1 MASTPSGKWR
11 STLIWGSL
19 LAAILV
25 PLGVAALS
33 PLLAWRAPIYIV
45 AGFAGVLAMAVLLVQ
60 PLLIGGYL
68 PDLSPR
74 QRRQLHQWTGAV
86 LVVLVV
92 AHVLGLWVTSPP
104 DVIDALLVRS
114 PTPFSIWG
122 VMAMW
127 GVFMTAAL
135 FGVKWRLQPYLW
147 RVIHTVLVTVIVVA
161 SVVHALMI
169 DGTMGSITKV
179 ALCAMVLAGMAKVIF
194 DKHVR

>member
-74 QRRQLHQWTGAV
+74 QRRQFHQRTGAL

-127 GVFMTAAL
+127 GLFMTAAL
-135 FGVKWRLQPYLW
+135 FGVKWRLKPYLW

-194 DKHVR
+194 DKHVK